1 MRYLLVTTA
10 LAGFA
15 LATSASAQTSGAA
28 KDLDLEAL
36 KAQIQ
41 ALQARVQNLEA
52 AAAKATPVDAAPVT
66 THAFAAPTQ
75 VSASL
80 APAPLAA
87 ASTPAAAS
95 TQIRWESSPRFTN
108 AGGATFKLRG
118 RLLLDAVGVDVDPRT
133 GASYRSRQF
142 RARQLFLGAE
152 GQVGGWAYR
161 LEGGAA
167 NGSGWSWDD
176 AVIEYKLSSGTLLTV
191 GNQKSASLENLTSIK
206 TITFMERGPFGDLTD
221 NGFVLAVQGTQVGR
235 NWSLRGAIQGDSIN
249 KTDVSTGAYRAND
262 AKERL
267 GGTVRATW
275 APLMTPTQVVHLGTW
290 TRYRDAGGE
299 TGFTYS
305 AAANTAYRP
314 QTSAGGVLLSTGAVG
329 AGDTTLGLEA
339 AWARRNLSLQG
350 EIADIRVNRIAA
362 AASAANGGDDFDIVT
377 GYASASWF
385 VTGEMRPYSAGGLF
399 GRVKVISPLD
409 KGGPGAYEVAL
420 RYDYADLSDLK
431 ANAVAALSAQPGLA
445 TAGTYNGVT
454 LGLNWYPSSY
464 VRLMANV
471 TQARINNR
479 PVGSVENDADVTVVQ
494 TRLQVEF

>member
-1 MRYLLVTTA
+1 MRYLFLTSAMAGLA
-10 LAGFA
+10 LAS
-15 LATSASAQTSGAA
+15 SASAQTADPA
-28 KDLDLEAL
+28 KDVSLEAL

-41 ALQARVQNLEA
+41 ALQARVQTLEA
-52 AAAKATPVDAAPVT
+52 SAAVRATPVDTAPMTTQASASPAPLTTAPAAAKA
-66 THAFAAPTQ
+66 
-75 VSASL
+75 
-80 APAPLAA
+80 PAV
-87 ASTPAAAS
+87 AS
-95 TQIRWESSPRFTN
+95 TQTRWESSPRFTDSS
-108 AGGATFKLRG
+108 GATFKLRG
-118 RLLLDAVGVDVDPRT
+118 RLLLDAVGVNVDPQN

-167 NGSGWSWDD
+167 NGGAWNWDD
-176 AVIEYKLSSGTLLTV
+176 AVIEYKLPSGTLLTV

-206 TITFMERGPFGDLTD
+206 TITFMERGPFADLTD
-221 NGFVLAVQGTQVGR
+221 NGFVLAAQATQVGR
-235 NWSLRGAIQGDSIN
+235 NWSLRGSVQGDSIN
-249 KTDVSTGAYRAND
+249 KADVSAGAYLPND

-275 APLMTPTQVVHLGTW
+275 APLMTPNQVVHLGAW
-290 TRYRDAGGE
+290 ARYRDAGGE

-339 AWARRNLSLQG
+339 AWARRNVSLQG
-350 EIADIRVNRIAA
+350 EIADIRVNRIAVA
-362 AASAANGGDDFDIVT
+362 TNAANGGEDFDIVT

-385 VTGEMRPYSAGGLF
+385 LTGETRPYNPGGQF

-431 ANAVAALSAQPGLA
+431 ANTAAALSAQPGLA

-454 LGLNWYPSSY
+454 LGLNWYPANY

-471 TQARINNR
+471 TQAKINNR
-479 PVGSVENDADVTVVQ
+479 PVGAVENDADVTVVQ